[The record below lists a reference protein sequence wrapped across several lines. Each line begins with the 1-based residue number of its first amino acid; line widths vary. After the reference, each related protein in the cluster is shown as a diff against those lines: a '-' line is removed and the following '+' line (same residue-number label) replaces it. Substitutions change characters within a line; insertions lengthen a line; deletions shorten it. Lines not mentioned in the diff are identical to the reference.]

1 MDRQRR
7 GAPSLARRIILGLV
21 VIQALVELVALVA
34 EPIASGR
41 LSLRQWLAAEQASQ
55 LVAESLG
62 RKETGELAFVPTPEM
77 TAYLKANP
85 DFWFFASDGTE
96 LLRGGVSQPRFERG
110 ADGERVD
117 PRQGS
122 MFALDTEVGRV
133 SVMLGGQRGEFLDS
147 AWAWLRDRLWRR
159 LNDLA
164 IAAIGV
170 TVVIVPIVQFLL
182 RPVRLAARAAM
193 ALEPGQSA
201 PALPIQ
207 GVPVEILPL
216 VSATNAA
223 FARLEREHNRQR
235 QFIANAAHEL
245 RTPIAILDIRLDE
258 LPEGRVKQ
266 RLRLDVRRLTMLANQ
281 LLDLQ
286 RLQYGSVAPPDRT
299 VDMVALV
306 RDVAAEM
313 GPLVIDGGG
322 NLSFCTARPQLKVAG
337 DEQALRGVFHNLIGN
352 ALAHGGK
359 GVKIEVHIEA
369 DGTIVVADRGI
380 GVRAEDHDRVFE
392 AFQRATSGEGAGGAG
407 LGLYI
412 VREVLAAHGAQIEL
426 RDGRPGAVF
435 RIRF

>member
-1 MDRQRR
+1 MDRRKR

-21 VIQALVELVALVA
+21 VIQALVELITLVA

-41 LSLRQWLAAEQASQ
+41 LSIRQWLAAEQASQ
-55 LVAESLG
+55 LVATSLG
-62 RKETGELAFVPTPEM
+62 RKETGELALVPTPEM

-96 LLRGGVSQPRFERG
+96 LLRGGVDQPRFERG
-110 ADGERVD
+110 PDGQRVD

-122 MFALDTEVGRV
+122 MFALDTAVGRV
-133 SVMLGGQRGEFLDS
+133 SVMLGGQHGEFLDS
-147 AWAWLRDRLWRR
+147 VWAWLRDRLWDR
-159 LNDLA
+159 LINLA

-170 TVVIVPIVQFLL
+170 TVVIVPVVQFLL

-201 PALPIQ
+201 PALPVQ
-207 GVPVEILPL
+207 GVPAEILPL

-245 RTPIAILDIRLDE
+245 RTPIAILGIRLDE

-286 RLQYGSVAPPDRT
+286 RLQHGGAAPPDRM

-359 GVKIEVHIEA
+359 GVKIEVLVDA
-369 DGTIVVADRGI
+369 DGAIVVADC
-380 GVRAEDHDRVFE
+380 GVGVGAEDHERVFE
-392 AFQRATSGEGAGGAG
+392 AFQRATSGEGSAGAG